1 MEAKKVLILAHKPPY
16 PKADGGCIAI
26 AQILES
32 FLDIGVNV
40 HFICF
45 ETQKHPSKN
54 VKEHP
59 NLNYKSILIDTK
71 LSIWAA
77 LKNLCLQTTSY
88 FTSRFNHP
96 DFKREVTQTLNN
108 NSFDLIVFESLF
120 TKHYLKTVRKRTAAK
135 LVYRSH
141 NIEHKIWE
149 TQIEKEDTALRS
161 AYLKLQVKRLKK
173 EELKFWNEVDAIAS
187 ISEKDSKKIS
197 EYNAEKTKTIGL
209 HLNEKHLLQKDSSAR
224 IDFFH
229 IGAMNWKPNQ
239 FGIAWLLDE
248 VWDEFVAS
256 NSAAELHLAGKSM
269 TESFTKSLGF
279 GVYNH
284 MEVLDATDFM
294 NSHKVMLIPLF
305 SGSGIR
311 VKIIEGLALGKCIIT
326 TSIGA
331 DGISV
336 KHREN
341 ILIAD
346 TTKEFAEQMK
356 FCMDQPKR
364 VAEIGESARRFAKAN
379 FSKSAVHE
387 ELKALF

>member
-59 NLNYKSILIDTK
+59 NLTYKSILIDTK

-149 TQIEKEDTALRS
+149 TKIEKEDTALRS

-173 EELKFWNEVDAIAS
+173 EELKFWNEVDTIAS

-209 HLNEKHLLQKDSSAR
+209 HLN
-224 IDFFH
+224 
-229 IGAMNWKPNQ
+229 
-239 FGIAWLLDE
+239 
-248 VWDEFVAS
+248 
-256 NSAAELHLAGKSM
+256 
-269 TESFTKSLGF
+269 
-279 GVYNH
+279 
-284 MEVLDATDFM
+284 
-294 NSHKVMLIPLF
+294 
-305 SGSGIR
+305 
-311 VKIIEGLALGKCIIT
+311 
-326 TSIGA
+326 
-331 DGISV
+331 
-336 KHREN
+336 
-341 ILIAD
+341 
-346 TTKEFAEQMK
+346 
-356 FCMDQPKR
+356 
-364 VAEIGESARRFAKAN
+364 
-379 FSKSAVHE
+379 
-387 ELKALF
+387 